1 MNVYDPYPSSVEV
14 NGEEIPLDLAYDHV
28 LMALDVLSMCEMT
41 MPDRIETACILL
53 LKYPDIHLP
62 RDLGGMSELLNAI
75 FALFPKNTEQKE
87 KVIDFHQ
94 DAAMIRSA
102 FFRIGVDL
110 TKDKINFFQFLELL
124 ADLPKDTALMRV
136 IDIRT
141 RPLPMVTNE
150 NREQVA
156 ELQRMKQKVAIK
168 LSEEEMMRN
177 FAKTLRNSS
186 LLRG

>member
-1 MNVYDPYPSSVEV
+1 MNIYDQYPDSVEI
-14 NGEEIPLDLAYDHV
+14 NGEKIPLDLAYDHV
-28 LMALDVLSMCEMT
+28 LMALDVLVMYEMT
-41 MPDRIETACILL
+41 LYDRIETACILL

-62 RDLGGMSELLNAI
+62 KEINGMTALLNAI
-75 FALFPKNTEQKE
+75 MALFPKAEQTE

-102 FFRIGVDL
+102 FFRIGIDL
-110 TKDKINFFQFLELL
+110 SKDKINFFQFLELL
-124 ADLPKDTALMRV
+124 SDLPKDTALMRV

-156 ELQRMKQKVAIK
+156 ELQRMKQRVAIK
-168 LSEEEMMRN
+168 LSDEERMRN
-177 FAKTLRNSS
+177 FARSLKKSS